1 MIIASTSS
9 KAIAAEVAKAPL
21 KPSFWAIKEVVN
33 STIDGH
39 HVDNDVLRPSRV
51 MDGPNAQVESH
62 YVPSVFLVKLSHPNV
77 WNNKSINVRLAIVS

>member
-39 HVDNDVLRPSRV
+39 HVDNDVL
-51 MDGPNAQVESH
+51 
-62 YVPSVFLVKLSHPNV
+62 
-77 WNNKSINVRLAIVS
+77 